1 MAPGPWAASLENR
14 PDAGCK
20 AAGCGQGSHA
30 SVCGGRL
37 QGSSSGRV
45 SAGPELHLGRSATPA
60 APVTPGTQRPCQWQL
75 CLGGCGVLAAGP
87 SEPAPGE
94 PPDTPTLGPA
104 RGWTPQGKVWG
115 IVSEAVTEPREEA
128 ACWKGAG
135 QDPGLATGAHG
146 GPGTCRPE

>member
-1 MAPGPWAASLENR
+1 MWAGVPCVGLRRA
-14 PDAGCK
+14 
-20 AAGCGQGSHA
+20 AAG
-30 SVCGGRL
+30 L
-37 QGSSSGRV
+37 QLGPCERSLLGPKLRFSGAGLGWGAP
-45 SAGPELHLGRSATPA
+45 AGPELHLGRSATPA